1 MNCLILG
8 SGKIGIDLYIK
19 CKRLKFFKNI
29 YIFNRNKFS
38 VGAKYCLTNKFN
50 YFDTGIEGLIK
61 KIDLNDLNLIYD
73 ATSAEASI
81 GNYKSVMTCLN
92 LKNFFYINLTPSKI
106 GEYMVPYH
114 FLKARSKSESES
126 KSKSKSINLITC
138 GGQSSIPLIIEL
150 KKVLP
155 SLIYVELVSSIS
167 SISAGAA
174 TRKNVNDYIENT
186 QSAISNLS
194 GIKNNKVIINLNPS
208 NPPVNMMNSIFFEC
222 KKKLQKIDFI
232 KVLRALR
239 TINKNIKFYIPGFNA
254 RLFKTASKNVFRIT
268 IRVVGQGDYL
278 PSYAGNLDIITSAAA
293 YLPKLIHEKNYN

>member
-19 CKRLKFFKNI
+19 CKRSKFFKNI

-38 VGAKYCLTNKFN
+38 IGAKYCLINKFN
-50 YFDTGIEGLIK
+50 YFNTGINGLIK
-61 KIDLNDLNLIYD
+61 KIDLNDVNLIYD

-81 GNYKSVMTCLN
+81 INYKF
-92 LKNFFYINLTPSKI
+92 LKIYLKKNFYINLTPSKI
-106 GEYMVPYH
+106 GEYVVPYH
-114 FLKARSKSESES
+114 SLKT
-126 KSKSKSINLITC
+126 KSKSINLITC

-155 SLIYVELVSSIS
+155 GLIYTELVSSIS
-167 SISAGAA
+167 SISAGPA
-174 TRKNVNDYIENT
+174 TRMNVNDYIENT
-186 QSAISNLS
+186 QSAISKLS

-208 NPPVNMMNSIFFEC
+208 DPPVNMMNSIFFEC
-222 KKKLQKIDFI
+222 RKKLLNIEFI
-232 KVLRALR
+232 KILKVIRAV
-239 TINKNIKFYIPGFNA
+239 NKNIKFYIPGFNA
-254 RLFKTASKNVFRIT
+254 KLFKTENKNIFRIT

-293 YLPKLIHEKNYN
+293 YLPKLIDEKNYY

>member
-19 CKRLKFFKNI
+19 CKRSKLFKNI
-29 YIFNRNKFS
+29 FIFNRNKFS
-38 VGAKYCLTNKFN
+38 IGAKYCLVNKFN
-50 YFDTGIEGLIK
+50 YFNTGIKGLVK

-114 FLKARSKSESES
+114 FLKAR
-126 KSKSKSINLITC
+126 SKSINLITC

>member
-19 CKRLKFFKNI
+19 CKKSKFFKNI

-38 VGAKYCLTNKFN
+38 IGAKYCLANKFS
-50 YFDTGIEGLIK
+50 YFDTGIKGLIN

-73 ATSAEASI
+73 ATSAEVSI
-81 GNYKSVMTCLN
+81 NNYKSLMTYLN

-106 GEYMVPYH
+106 GEYVVPYH
-114 FLKARSKSESES
+114 SIKAR
-126 KSKSKSINLITC
+126 SKSINLITC

-167 SISAGAA
+167 SISAGPA

-186 QSAISNLS
+186 QSAISKLCRM
-194 GIKNNKVIINLNPS
+194 KNNKVIINLIPS

-222 KKKLQKIDFI
+222 KKKLHKIDFI
-232 KVLRALR
+232 KILKTLR

-254 RLFKTASKNVFRIT
+254 KLFKTASKNVFRIT

-293 YLPKLIHEKNYN
+293 YLPKLIHEKNYH